1 MATEALL
8 KVEGLRCGYGEA
20 VVLNDVSFE
29 LAPGRSLALLGRNGT
44 GKTSLLLALAGL
56 RRPQRGEVLLDGRPL
71 AQTPRRELALQL
83 GILLQDEP
91 GDFWGSTLDYVLLGL
106 FPRSRTAFAPDTDPR
121 EQAQGLLAQL
131 DLAEHLTQPYRTLSG
146 GERQRARIAQL
157 LLQDTECLLLDEPL
171 QHLDLRHQLTV
182 MQALSARARAGRAV
196 MMVLHEPAAAGRFC
210 DHALMLYDACR
221 INHGPAANLLTQE
234 NLESLY
240 QCPLEPVTGSG
251 APAFIPR

>member
-1 MATEALL
+1 MLAARGLSIAI
-8 KVEGLRCGYGEA
+8 EGREL
-20 VVLNDVSFE
+20 VSELAFE
-29 LAPGRSLALLGRNGT
+29 LKPGESWALLGRNGT

-56 RRPQRGEVLLDGRPL
+56 RRPRRGAILLDGRPL
-71 AQTPRRELALQL
+71 SDMPRRELALRL

-121 EQAQGLLAQL
+121 EQAQVLLAQL

-157 LLQDTECLLLDEPL
+157 LLQDPEYLLLDEPL
-171 QHLDLRHQLTV
+171 QHLDLRHQLSV
-182 MQALSARARAGRAV
+182 MQALSARARAGRSLI
-196 MMVLHEPAAAGRFC
+196 MVLHEPAAAARFC
-210 DHALMLYDACR
+210 DRALMLYHAGC
-221 INHGPAANLLTQE
+221 IHQGTAADLLTQE

-240 QCPLEPVTGSG
+240 QCRLEPVNGSG
-251 APAFIPR
+251 VQVFIPR